1 MLVVDD
7 GSTDATAARARAA
20 GALVASL
27 PFNQGLGA
35 ALQTGYLYALREGYD
50 CCAHLDADGQHP
62 AAEVARLLDGGRR
75 RPRRPGDRLALPRG
89 RLGAGRRA
97 SEGDDYRPTLSR
109 RIGTSVFRFF
119 LTLATRQRF
128 TDTTSGMR
136 AANRRV
142 MALFSENYSP
152 DFAEIESLQLAVRQ
166 GLRVEEVPVRMLER
180 AGGSSFLTPL
190 RSAFFIFK
198 GLVVLLVGHVP
209 AAPGRG
215 GAMSAAAG
223 CLLAA
228 DSRRS
233 TSPRRRGSSPRC
245 SRIAFMAMILELI
258 RRDRLQERYS
268 VVWFIAGLGM
278 LVGAAFPGL
287 LSVVA
292 DLMGVRDTNVALFSI
307 VLLLLLG
314 LALNFS
320 VIMSRQAAQ
329 ITRLAQE
336 RALEQARRQAGESN
350 GGEPAAP
357 SAIRA
362 RARNRAS
369 AGRRARLRGW

>member
-1 MLVVDD
+1 MRSLVFIPAWNEEASVTGVIEDVRGALPGADVLVVDD
-7 GSTDATAARARAA
+7 GSADATAARAAEA

-62 AAEVARLLDGGRR
+62 AGEVARLLDEVV
-75 RPRRPGDRLALPRG
+75 
-89 RLGAGRRA
+89 AGRADLVIGSRYRERGA
-97 SEGDDYRPTLSR
+97 PEEESGDYKPTLSR

-142 MALFSENYSP
+142 MALFSRHYSP

-198 GLVVLLVGHVP
+198 GMIVLLVGQF
-209 AAPGRG
+209 R
-215 GAMSAAAG
+215 
-223 CLLAA
+223 
-228 DSRRS
+228 
-233 TSPRRRGSSPRC
+233 PRRVE
-245 SRIAFMAMILELI
+245 A
-258 RRDRLQERYS
+258 ER
-268 VVWFIAGLGM
+268 
-278 LVGAAFPGL
+278 
-287 LSVVA
+287 
-292 DLMGVRDTNVALFSI
+292 
-307 VLLLLLG
+307 
-314 LALNFS
+314 
-320 VIMSRQAAQ
+320 
-329 ITRLAQE
+329 
-336 RALEQARRQAGESN
+336 
-350 GGEPAAP
+350 
-357 SAIRA
+357 
-362 RARNRAS
+362 
-369 AGRRARLRGW
+369 